1 MDFMSAAQLL
11 GNIGEFVGAILL
23 FVSLIYIGI
32 QIRQNTRATAA
43 EVYQSRALGAQDY
56 FLHQAADPELADIFL
71 RIEEGGTDEIN
82 KLTDN
87 QRRRYTAWHLAGLA
101 RLDNSYYQFIHGFLD
116 PEYYDDRCHHD
127 LWDETDPFCQQDD
140 TNEEEDTAQHR
151 RYPGPSAGL
160 VIGNTATNKAGSCQA
175 TEKCRNSIAD
185 PLPYQLLIGIGT
197 EVCDIL

>member
-23 FVSLIYIGI
+23 FVSLIYIGV

-71 RIEEGGTDEIN
+71 RIEQEGADEID

-101 RLDNSYYQFIHGFLD
+101 RLDNSYYQFTHGFLD
-116 PEYYDDRCHHD
+116 PEYYEAVLVPVIKNVAPIWLSLGLGIR
-127 LWDETDPFCQQDD
+127 PSFR
-140 TNEEEDTAQHR
+140 EEIQRIIDSSEGAD
-151 RYPGPSAGL
+151 
-160 VIGNTATNKAGSCQA
+160 
-175 TEKCRNSIAD
+175 IA
-185 PLPYQLLIGIGT
+185 Y
-197 EVCDIL
+197 